1 MLMTGQVQQLRELIE
16 HRLVEASSVSLV
28 DVLAAFDHQNHCL
41 PTTWRWNQAIAE
53 VTEPLVLSADGTH
66 VELSTGPKLAKLS
79 DSDVSRVVALY
90 LRAIQ
95 PKQPGYGA

>member
-1 MLMTGQVQQLRELIE
+1 MAGQVTQLRELIE
-16 HRLVEASSVSLV
+16 NRLLDAPSVSLV

-53 VTEPLVLSADGTH
+53 VAEPLVLSADRTH

-90 LRAIQ
+90 LSTVRH
-95 PKQPGYGA
+95 KQPGYEA